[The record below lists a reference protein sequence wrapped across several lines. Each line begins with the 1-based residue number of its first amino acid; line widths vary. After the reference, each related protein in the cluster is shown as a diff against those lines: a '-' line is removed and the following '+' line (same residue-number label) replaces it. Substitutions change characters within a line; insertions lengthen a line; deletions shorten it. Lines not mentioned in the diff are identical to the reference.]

1 MLSRHGG
8 MEKYGIFVRQKNIKV
23 SNSIMEEKKEM
34 DEGLFKSRSYLSCL
48 NEGLKLPTRHILS
61 LLRFLYPSLIAGA
74 VVMGL
79 WGVCFNQITVALT
92 RWMAASEPVVLSFPL
107 FTLIILRVLSL
118 LADSFT
124 MGNVMTAVSRF
135 ATSVALPALRFG

>member
-1 MLSRHGG
+1 
-8 MEKYGIFVRQKNIKV
+8 
-23 SNSIMEEKKEM
+23 MEEKKEM

-92 RWMAASEPVVLSFPL
+92 RWPSHDQNSFHISGS
-107 FTLIILRVLSL
+107 FSWRFCFRSSAGSSL
-118 LADSFT
+118 
-124 MGNVMTAVSRF
+124 
-135 ATSVALPALRFG
+135 

>member
-48 NEGLKLPTRHILS
+48 NEGLK
-61 LLRFLYPSLIAGA
+61 
-74 VVMGL
+74 
-79 WGVCFNQITVALT
+79 
-92 RWMAASEPVVLSFPL
+92 
-107 FTLIILRVLSL
+107 
-118 LADSFT
+118 
-124 MGNVMTAVSRF
+124 
-135 ATSVALPALRFG
+135 

>member
-74 VVMGL
+74 VVMG
-79 WGVCFNQITVALT
+79 C
-92 RWMAASEPVVLSFPL
+92 
-107 FTLIILRVLSL
+107 L
-118 LADSFT
+118 LYTSPTPRD
-124 MGNVMTAVSRF
+124 G
-135 ATSVALPALRFG
+135 ATSRMPSSA

>member
-79 WGVCFNQITVALT
+79 WGVFFNQITVALT
-92 RWMAASEPVVLSFPL
+92 RWMAASEPAFFSLVYSYHIKCVVPVG
-107 FTLIILRVLSL
+107 R
-118 LADSFT
+118 
-124 MGNVMTAVSRF
+124 
-135 ATSVALPALRFG
+135 

>member
-48 NEGLKLPTRHILS
+48 NEGLKLDRKS
-61 LLRFLYPSLIAGA
+61 
-74 VVMGL
+74 VV
-79 WGVCFNQITVALT
+79 
-92 RWMAASEPVVLSFPL
+92 
-107 FTLIILRVLSL
+107 
-118 LADSFT
+118 
-124 MGNVMTAVSRF
+124 
-135 ATSVALPALRFG
+135 

>member
-79 WGVCFNQITVALT
+79 WGVFFNHRGFDTLDGSKRTGRAFFSLVYSYHIKCVV
-92 RWMAASEPVVLSFPL
+92 PVG
-107 FTLIILRVLSL
+107 R
-118 LADSFT
+118 
-124 MGNVMTAVSRF
+124 
-135 ATSVALPALRFG
+135 